1 MPYTITAMSPEGTVR
16 FRSKTPTEA
25 LQTALELMGFGLM
38 EVSITDAE
46 GQRHA
51 PADFDR
57 LYVEKRP

>member
-1 MPYTITAMSPEGTVR
+1 MSPEGVVR

-38 EVSITDAE
+38 EVGIADDT

-51 PADFDR
+51 PVDFDR
-57 LYVEKRP
+57 LYVKKGDANA